1 MTKIVTIN
9 IVNAIFYYNIRHING
24 KINPS
29 FKYLICMLDDHEK
42 NIPTNVLTQIL
53 TITNQLLNIRS
64 LHRHEA
70 SFWKVGRARPQKTKS
85 PDDAPL
91 LHVSASKV
99 ITVRNTGF
107 C

>member
-1 MTKIVTIN
+1 
-9 IVNAIFYYNIRHING
+9 
-24 KINPS
+24 
-29 FKYLICMLDDHEK
+29 MLDDHEK

-70 SFWKVGRARPQKTKS
+70 SFLKVGRARPQKTKS

-91 LHVSASKV
+91 LYVSASKV

>member
-1 MTKIVTIN
+1 
-9 IVNAIFYYNIRHING
+9 
-24 KINPS
+24 
-29 FKYLICMLDDHEK
+29 MLDDHEK

-64 LHRHEA
+64 LQRHEA
-70 SFWKVGRARPQKTKS
+70 SFLKVGRARPQNTKS

>member
-1 MTKIVTIN
+1 
-9 IVNAIFYYNIRHING
+9 
-24 KINPS
+24 
-29 FKYLICMLDDHEK
+29 MLDDHEK

-53 TITNQLLNIRS
+53 TITYQLLNIRS

-70 SFWKVGRARPQKTKS
+70 SFLKVGGARPQKTKS

>member
-1 MTKIVTIN
+1 
-9 IVNAIFYYNIRHING
+9 
-24 KINPS
+24 
-29 FKYLICMLDDHEK
+29 MLDDHEK

-70 SFWKVGRARPQKTKS
+70 SFLKVGRARPQKTKS
-85 PDDAPL
+85 PDDASL

>member
-1 MTKIVTIN
+1 
-9 IVNAIFYYNIRHING
+9 
-24 KINPS
+24 
-29 FKYLICMLDDHEK
+29 MLDDNEK

-53 TITNQLLNIRS
+53 TITNQLS

-70 SFWKVGRARPQKTKS
+70 SFLKVGRARPQNTKS

>member
-1 MTKIVTIN
+1 
-9 IVNAIFYYNIRHING
+9 
-24 KINPS
+24 
-29 FKYLICMLDDHEK
+29 MLDDHEK

>member
-1 MTKIVTIN
+1 
-9 IVNAIFYYNIRHING
+9 
-24 KINPS
+24 
-29 FKYLICMLDDHEK
+29 MLENHEK

-70 SFWKVGRARPQKTKS
+70 SFLKVGRARPQKTKS

>member
-1 MTKIVTIN
+1 
-9 IVNAIFYYNIRHING
+9 
-24 KINPS
+24 
-29 FKYLICMLDDHEK
+29 MLDDHEK
-42 NIPTNVLTQIL
+42 NIPTNVLTPIL
-53 TITNQLLNIRS
+53 TITYQLLNIRS

-70 SFWKVGRARPQKTKS
+70 SFLKVGRARPQKTKS